1 MTLLVVGATG
11 LLGGEVCRQAV
22 AAGRRVVG
30 THHRTA
36 GAVPDV
42 TWTPL
47 DVRDRSAVLA
57 LAGRVRPTAVV
68 NTAYRYDDWAV
79 TADGAAH
86 VALAAASVGARL
98 VHVSSDAIHSG
109 RSTPYADDEPPSPVF
124 AYGAAKAAAETAVR
138 LVDPGAVLV
147 RTSLIVGDE
156 NSEQVRLC
164 LAAATDGGPRLFA
177 DQIRCP
183 LGVEDLASAVLE
195 LVDHPVAGPLNV
207 CGPEALSR
215 VELGV
220 LVARRHGI
228 DPARL
233 RTGTIA
239 SSGRPSPAE
248 VRLDPARAVAL
259 LRTRLRPVSTYLT
272 PGQPSRPPGDPR
284 DQGVRAPTRRRHARR
299 TP

>member
-1 MTLLVVGATG
+1 MTLLVVGAAG

-30 THHRTA
+30 AHHRTA
-36 GAVPDV
+36 GALPDV
-42 TWTPL
+42 AWAPL

-57 LAGRVRPTAVV
+57 LADRVRPTAVV

-98 VHVSSDAIHSG
+98 VHVSSDAVHGG
-109 RSTPYADDEPPSPVF
+109 RTEPYADDEPPSPIF
-124 AYGAAKAAAETAVR
+124 AYGAAKAAAETTVR

-147 RTSLIVGDE
+147 RTSLILGDE
-156 NSEQVRLC
+156 HSNQVRLC
-164 LAAATDGGPRLFA
+164 LAATTDGGPRLFV
-177 DQIRCP
+177 DEIRCP
-183 LGVEDLASAVLE
+183 VGVEDLASAVLE
-195 LVDHPVAGPLNV
+195 LVDSTVAGPLNV

-215 VELGV
+215 VELGG

-233 RTGTIA
+233 RTGRA
-239 SSGRPSPAE
+239 ADSGLPPRPAE
-248 VRLDPARAVAL
+248 VRLDPPRALAL
-259 LRTRLRPVSTYLT
+259 LRTRIRPASTYLT
-272 PGQPSRPPGDPR
+272 PPGLTPPR
-284 DQGVRAPTRRRHARR
+284 SA
-299 TP
+299 